1 MVPAVRVSSHV
12 EMNQSLRG
20 LLIRVKKRK
29 ILTQSGKSFSGDPNN
44 PRMAEGLEPIS
55 ASFLG

>member
-29 ILTQSGKSFSGDPNN
+29 ILTQWKI
-44 PRMAEGLEPIS
+44 LQW
-55 ASFLG
+55 